1 MRTSQRFPREK
12 LQRKGNND
20 VDSMDSVKYGD
31 TEWGRYNG
39 LSFIVVHRRISGS
52 S

>member
-1 MRTSQRFPREK
+1 MRTKSSQRFPCEK

-31 TEWGRYNG
+31 TECGDIMG
-39 LSFIVVHRRISGS
+39 
-52 S
+52 